1 MKKLHTRVLVG
12 ASAAALAVTGFVGVT
27 HATESGSSGTESKKQ
42 QEQIQTN
49 SGEVSAKAAG
59 YCTTTKSFKKN
70 NHSYSLPVDSSGK
83 RGCTMNQGANGKHVS
98 ALQTALKV
106 CYKKG
111 IAVDGV
117 WGPKTTA
124 ALKAAQKTM
133 GVSADGVFGPNTNA
147 KTKWRA
153 VLNDPNN
160 PVGSCRTF

>member
-1 MKKLHTRVLVG
+1 MKKLHTRMLVG

-27 HATESGSSGTESKKQ
+27 HATESGSNDAGNAERQ
-42 QEQIQTN
+42 AQIQTN

-59 YCTTTKSFKKN
+59 YCTTSKSFKKN
-70 NHSYSLPVDSSGK
+70 NHAYSLPVDSSGK
-83 RGCTMNQGANGKHVS
+83 RGCTMNEGANGKHVS
-98 ALQTALKV
+98 ALQTALKI

-111 IAVDGV
+111 ITVDGA

-124 ALKAAQKTM
+124 ALKSAQKAM
-133 GVSADGVFGPNTNA
+133 GVSVDGVFGPNTNA

-153 VLNDPNN
+153 VLNNPNN